1 MNPEDIS
8 LASLFDRTVFLFGAG
23 ASMDAG
29 CLSSKQMLVDLKTSI
44 DENAGTGTGAE
55 FSAIYGFII
64 QSLVYQ
70 RALKGDPESKLFE
83 LTNVED
89 FVAVLGQMLDREY
102 VVPPPLIG
110 NWNSKITGW
119 ELKNEN
125 VFKEFQDFAY
135 DCLINKWTQFKK
147 DRAEELLRPI
157 KTLLESDENFDM
169 SIFSLNYDL
178 IFESVFNSE
187 QEHLVDVGFSQKRWS
202 GDFTDPHSSAKL
214 KLYKL
219 HGSVDWYFDDSDEE
233 IKEGVPEG
241 VRPLVVF
248 GSGPKLQSYDPFLSL
263 LGGFRDKLKSASVFV
278 VIGYSFQDKYI
289 NNILIQSLSA
299 GLNKKLLIVDPFLP
313 VDVMKFIDRVEKFQA
328 LKSMNE
334 IINLTKMSP
343 ARVEILQ
350 TNASEFY
357 GTFFANKAQ
366 KLKEVLNSTEKGD
379 QIFGGAE

>member
-1 MNPEDIS
+1 
-8 LASLFDRTVFLFGAG
+8 VFLLGAG

-29 CLSSKQMLVDLKTSI
+29 CLSSKEMLVALNSSIEDAAGNGIKT
-44 DENAGTGTGAE
+44 E

-70 RALKGDPESKLFE
+70 RALKGDPESRLFE
-83 LTNVED
+83 LTNIED
-89 FVAVLGQMLDREY
+89 FIAVLRQMLDREY

-125 VFKEFQDFAY
+125 VFQEFLDFAY
-135 DCLINKWTQFKK
+135 DCLLNKWTKFDKNK
-147 DRAEELLRPI
+147 AEILLQPI
-157 KTLLESDENFDM
+157 RTILESDEDFKL

-178 IFESVFNSE
+178 VFESVFNSE
-187 QEHLVDVGFSQKRWS
+187 QELLVDVGFSQKRWS
-202 GDFTDPHSSAKL
+202 GDFADPHSSAKL

-219 HGSVDWYFDDSDEE
+219 HGSVDWYFDESDEE
-233 IKEGVPEG
+233 VKEGVPEG
-241 VRPLVVF
+241 VRPLIVF

-263 LGGFRDKLKSASVFV
+263 LGGLRDKLKSASVFV

-299 GLNKKLLIVDPFLP
+299 GLNKKLLVVDPYLP
-313 VDVMKFIDRVEKFQA
+313 KDEMKFIERVEKFQA

-334 IINLTKMSP
+334 IVNLTKMSP
-343 ARVEILQ
+343 ARVEIHP
-350 TNASEFY
+350 TSASDFLK
-357 GTFFANKAQ
+357 TFFANNAQ
-366 KLKEVLNSTEKGD
+366 QLKEVLNSTEKGD
-379 QIFGGAE
+379 QIFGNGK